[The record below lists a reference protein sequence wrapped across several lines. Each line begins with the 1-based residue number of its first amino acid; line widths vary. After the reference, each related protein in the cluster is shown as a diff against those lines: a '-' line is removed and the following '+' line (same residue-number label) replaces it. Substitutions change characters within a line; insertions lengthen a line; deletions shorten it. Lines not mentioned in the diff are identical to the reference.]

1 MLWRVWSV
9 PLRLR
14 LRGVRHASHA
24 ASAFAQLQQLQRL
37 IREASAINSVNE
49 KWQILAE
56 QRSLLPILERIYDPH
71 TSFHVRSASVRKYLA
86 ETPPPDAS
94 EESPPATLEDLLD
107 VLAARERT
115 GKAALR
121 TIAAFLYT
129 HGAVGKGA
137 PRGMLEAFC
146 RCLDRNLQS
155 GFSHKLL
162 EQALGVG
169 TVRRA
174 GTETDDTIP
183 GLHYP
188 FSVALARTVE
198 TEKLQGLPW
207 GRAPDGAANWYASRK
222 LDGVRCIVVID
233 LAFPRAGPPQITHVY
248 TASRTGKPLHSL
260 SLFREQ
266 LGEELRQCTPFQE
279 AVRTM
284 CMQGRR
290 SPLRRVV
297 LDGELCVWAQA
308 EAKHDGVPSVDGSSP
323 PAAPDDYRAIVS
335 AVRRKNGAPLRHARY
350 YPFDLLTYEEF
361 AHWDE
366 PGRRAPLPFAAR
378 ASMLQAIAAW
388 CAEKRPEGPLHPLAQ
403 EPTYDAASAVRQVER
418 AIQQG
423 WEGIV
428 LRENRAYEGKRTN
441 SMLKLKQ
448 TQDAEYVV
456 QDVEIATMRLAL
468 HGQFALRRALA
479 AVVIFHHG
487 VRVAVGSGFTAEQ
500 RVAYAEDPAAILG
513 RVVTVSY
520 ASESASLH
528 RMRPDGG
535 EGGRSLRFPRVK
547 QVFGAER
554 DV

>member
-1 MLWRVWSV
+1 MPWSIRSV
-9 PLRLR
+9 PLLLP
-14 LRGVRHASHA
+14 LRGVRHASQ
-24 ASAFAQLQQLQRL
+24 ASPYAQLQQLQRL
-37 IREASAINSVNE
+37 IRKASATNSVNE
-49 KWQILAE
+49 KRQILTE

-71 TSFHVRSASVRKYLA
+71 RSFHVRSASVRKHLA
-86 ETPPPDAS
+86 ETLPPDTSA
-94 EESPPATLEDLLD
+94 ETPPATLEDLLD

-115 GKAALR
+115 GKAALK
-121 TIAAFLYT
+121 TIAAFLYE
-129 HGAVGKGA
+129 HGAVGKHA
-137 PRGMLEAFC
+137 PRGMLEVFY
-146 RCLDRNLQS
+146 RCLDRNLQA
-155 GFSHKLL
+155 GFSYKLL

-169 TVRRA
+169 NVRRA
-174 GTETDDTIP
+174 STETEDTIP

-198 TEKLQGLPW
+198 TDRLLGLPW
-207 GRAPDGAANWYASRK
+207 GRAPDGTANWYASRK

-260 SLFREQ
+260 SLFRDQ
-266 LGEELRQCTPFQE
+266 LGEELRLCTPFQQ
-279 AVRTM
+279 AVRDM
-284 CMQGRR
+284 CMQVRR
-290 SPLRRVV
+290 PPLRRVV
-297 LDGELCVWAQA
+297 LDGELCVWTLA
-308 EAKHDGVPSVDGSSP
+308 EAQDDAAPSIDASSP
-323 PAAPDDYRAIVS
+323 PTAPDDYRAIVS

-350 YPFDLLTYEEF
+350 YPFDLLTYHEF

-378 ASMLQAIAAW
+378 AGMLQAIAAW
-388 CAEKRPEGPLHPLAQ
+388 CAENRPDGPLHPLVQ
-403 EPTYDAASAVRQVER
+403 EPTYDAASALRQMER

-428 LRENRAYEGKRTN
+428 LRENRAYEGKRTS

-468 HGQFALRRALA
+468 HGQFALRRALS
-479 AVVIFHHG
+479 AVVIFHDG

-513 RVVTVSY
+513 KVVTVSY

-535 EGGRSLRFPRVK
+535 EGGRSLRFPRIK
-547 QVFGAER
+547 QVFGEER